1 MAKGNNEDDF
11 MTHGYRLFFSL
22 SYNIFVKDI
31 LMYYLITSIKSLKST
46 QFKQT
51 LNTLITN

>member
-11 MTHGYRLFFSL
+11 MTYGYRLFFSL